1 MAHVPQRAA
10 TVEPA
15 ITIHEASMISVHAI
29 VVFQTSPRAESRG
42 ALVAVDSLAEV
53 AALVAVDSLAAE
65 VAALVAVAADSA
77 AEAEDDIDN

>member
-15 ITIHEASMISVHAI
+15 ITIHGASTISVHAI
-29 VVFQTSPRAESRG
+29 AVFQTSPRAESRG
-42 ALVAVDSLAEV
+42 AP
-53 AALVAVDSLAAE
+53 VAVDSLAAE
-65 VAALVAVAADSA
+65 VAALVAVAAALVAVAADSA